1 MSLSRPLAVFD
12 VDGTLIDSRALI
24 HRAAVESAREIGMA
38 EPSYDAVRQIVGLSL
53 AQALRE
59 LAPELADAEHAAFV
73 AGFQGAFQRF
83 HAEPGFK
90 EPLYDGA
97 EQTLRR
103 LKREGWII
111 AMATGNSRRGVE
123 RILNLHGWGEV
134 FDTTWC
140 ADDGPGKPHPN
151 MITKALEAT
160 GADARQAIMIG
171 DTSHDMRMAVNAGVY
186 AQGVSWGFHTTEE
199 ILASGA
205 HHVAHSFGE
214 LDAALDAFAA
224 ELAEPEAVIGG

>member
-1 MSLSRPLAVFD
+1 MSAPRPLAVFD
-12 VDGTLIDSRALI
+12 VDGTLVDSRATI
-24 HRAAVESAREIGMA
+24 HRAAVESARGIGMA

-59 LAPELADAEHAAFV
+59 LAPDLDDAEHSKFV
-73 AGFQGAFQRF
+73 TGFQGAFQRF

-97 EQTLRR
+97 ERTLRR

-151 MITKALEAT
+151 MITKAMEAT
-160 GADARQAIMIG
+160 GCEPRQAVMIG
-171 DTSHDMRMAVNAGVY
+171 DTSHDMRMAVNARVY
-186 AQGVSWGFHTTEE
+186 PQGVSWGFHTAEE
-199 ILASGA
+199 VATSGA
-205 HHVAHSFGE
+205 RHVAHSFEE

-224 ELAEPEAVIGG
+224 ALATPRAAAG

>member
-1 MSLSRPLAVFD
+1 MRPLAIFD
-12 VDGTLIDSRALI
+12 VDGTLVDSRAII
-24 HRAAVESAREIGMA
+24 HRAAVEAAQGIDMA
-38 EPSYDAVRQIVGLSL
+38 EPTYEAVRQIVGLSL
-53 AQALRE
+53 APALRE
-59 LAPELADAEHAAFV
+59 LAPELDDAGHARFV
-73 AGFQGAFQRF
+73 SGFQAAFQRF

-151 MITKALEAT
+151 MITQALKAT
-160 GADARQAIMIG
+160 GAEPASAVMIG
-171 DTSHDMRMAVNAGVY
+171 DTTHDMRMALNASVY
-186 AQGVSWGFHTTEE
+186 PQGVDWGFHTAEE
-199 ILASGA
+199 IRAAGA
-205 HHVAHSFGE
+205 LHVASSF
-214 LDAALDAFAA
+214 DALDEALDGFAHQ
-224 ELAEPEAVIGG
+224 LKAVAKTT